1 MSEDHHGV
9 CEAKTQV
16 QNSSMRDGTCEER
29 REYFVISEH
38 TGGVGEIAQLV
49 TCLLCRH
56 EDPSSIPK
64 THIKMSSACKPRAA
78 EKLRGR
84 ILGGCLNSSHICVHA
99 YMQKE
104 YIQNLCGMNGGGE
117 SQTNNGE
124 THTRVVCNIYTQ
136 CSYKLCKLQEKGRLQ
151 FSVLMR
157 LGYTSH
163 DSKLGVHG
171 F

>member
-1 MSEDHHGV
+1 MSEYHHGV

-38 TGGVGEIAQLV
+38 TGGVGERVQLV

-64 THIKMSSACKPRAA
+64 THIKMPSACKPRAA

-104 YIQNLCGMNGGGE
+104 YTQNLCGMNGGGE
-117 SQTNNGE
+117 S
-124 THTRVVCNIYTQ
+124 
-136 CSYKLCKLQEKGRLQ
+136 
-151 FSVLMR
+151 
-157 LGYTSH
+157 
-163 DSKLGVHG
+163 
-171 F
+171 